1 MNKSHL
7 FLSILVLAA
16 LTGCIGGGEP
26 RETGPTFKGTG
37 LVVSLTVPQ
46 ETAPSTPVSILAYV
60 KNMASEN
67 ASEISL
73 YLHGLEGWNVQNP
86 LQTLSLLQPKDTYAF
101 SWVAYS
107 PSVTNKT
114 YKLKVDVFS
123 KMNTTAS
130 LKLRIY
136 DNNYLENLEQSKR
149 DEIKKKSALLSFTNS
164 SGTPVSIFTEIK
176 QPFVLAYETQ
186 EFPFII
192 NIRNVGNG
200 FIYSPISD
208 YRFLTVLTANQTV
221 FDASSNYTL
230 SCDVGEHALLQLGQS
245 RAVVCKIIAKRSE
258 IVNYTDV
265 AVNFALSYAYLYSV
279 NASIKVK

>member
-1 MNKSHL
+1 MRKSC
-7 FLSILVLAA
+7 ILAILLLAA
-16 LTGCIGGGEP
+16 LTGCIGGTT
-26 RETGPTFKGTG
+26 ETGLSFAGSG
-37 LVVSLTVPQ
+37 LSIFLKVPQ
-46 ETAPSTPVSILAYV
+46 ETSPSTPVSILAYV

-67 ASEISL
+67 ASEISV
-73 YLHGLEGWNVQNP
+73 YLQRLEDWNLQNA
-86 LQTLSLLQPKDTYAF
+86 LQTLSLLRPKDTYVF

-114 YKLKVDVFS
+114 YNPKVDVFY

-136 DNNYLENLEQSKR
+136 DNNYLESLPQSKR
-149 DEIKKKSALLSFTNS
+149 DEIKKKSALLSFTSS

-200 FIYSPISD
+200 LIYSPISD
-208 YRFLTVLTANQTV
+208 YRFLTVLTSNQTV

-245 RAVVCKIIAKRSE
+245 KAVVCKIIAKRSE
-258 IVNYTDV
+258 IVNYIDV
-265 AVNFALSYAYLYSV
+265 SVELKLAYAYLYSV

>member
-1 MNKSHL
+1 MKKSY
-7 FLSILVLAA
+7 ILAILLLAA
-16 LTGCIGGGEP
+16 LTGCIGGGTT
-26 RETGPTFKGTG
+26 ETGPSFSGSG
-37 LVVSLTVPQ
+37 LAISLTVPQ
-46 ETAPSTPVSILAYV
+46 ETAPSTPVSILGYV

-67 ASEISL
+67 ASDISV
-73 YLHGLEGWNVQNP
+73 YLQGLEGWNVQNA
-86 LQTLSLLQPKDTYAF
+86 LQMLSLLQPKDAYTF

-114 YKLKVDVFS
+114 YKPKVDVFY

-136 DNNYLENLEQSKR
+136 DNNYLESLEQAKR

-164 SGTPVSIFTEIK
+164 TGTPVSIFTEIK
-176 QPFVLAYETQ
+176 QPFVLAYEKQ

-200 FIYSPISD
+200 FVYSPTSD

-230 SCDVGEHALLQLGQS
+230 SCDVGNHALLQFGDS
-245 RAVVCKIIAKRSE
+245 KAVACKIIAKRSE

-265 AVNFALSYAYLYSV
+265 AVELRLAYAYLYYV

>member
-1 MNKSHL
+1 MNKNH
-7 FLSILVLAA
+7 FLAFLVLVA
-16 LTGCIGGGEP
+16 LTGCIGGGTT
-26 RETGPTFKGTG
+26 ETGPTFKGTG
-37 LVVSLTVPQ
+37 LSVSLTVPQ

-73 YLHGLEGWNVQNP
+73 YLQGLEGWNVQNP
-86 LQTLSLLQPKDTYAF
+86 LQTLSLLQPKDTYTF
-101 SWVAYS
+101 SWLVYS
-107 PSVTNKT
+107 PSTGNKT
-114 YKLKVDVFS
+114 YKPKIDVFY
-123 KMNTTAS
+123 KMKTVAS

-136 DNNYLENLEQSKR
+136 DNNYLESLPQSKR
-149 DEIKKKSALLSFTNS
+149 DEIKKKSALLSFS
-164 SGTPVSIFTEIK
+164 SSTGTPVSIFTEIK

-192 NIRNVGNG
+192 NVRNIGNG
-200 FIYSPISD
+200 FVYSPTSD

-230 SCDVGEHALLQLGQS
+230 SCDVGEHALLQLGNS
-245 RAVVCKIIAKRSE
+245 KAIACKVIAKRSE
-258 IVNYTDV
+258 IANYTDV
-265 AVNFALSYAYLYSV
+265 AVNFTLSYAYLYSV